1 MDLEAK
7 VTDLSLTVE
16 RNKTEIKGLQ
26 ETQKKHGEKLDNVSE
41 KIIAMQTAQETRD
54 KSMNRFLGIITVL
67 TAVMPWLAKLI

>member
-16 RNKTEIKGLQ
+16 RNKTEIRGLQ
-26 ETQKKHGEKLDNVSE
+26 ETQKEHGKKIDRQSE
-41 KIIAMQTAQETRD
+41 IIIAMQTELETRD
-54 KSMNRFLGIITVL
+54 KSLSRFLGIITVL